1 MFAIAAGTAAAAA
14 AERGEDW
21 SGTIDDEAEEARG
34 KCGDTSEKTAR
45 SFRQETSWISGA
57 GPWAL
62 NQKRKELSGHAEISR
77 AGKEGYL
84 KKVAGFLALTRP

>member
-1 MFAIAAGTAAAAA
+1 MFAIAAGATATAA
-14 AERGEDW
+14 AERGGDW
-21 SGTIDDEAEEARG
+21 GVTIDDEAEEARG
-34 KCGDTSEKTAR
+34 KGGETSEKTAR

-62 NQKRKELSGHAEISR
+62 NQKQKELSGQEELSR

-84 KKVAGFLALTRP
+84 KKEAG

>member
-1 MFAIAAGTAAAAA
+1 LEWTV
-14 AERGEDW
+14 
-21 SGTIDDEAEEARG
+21 DDEAEEARG
-34 KCGDTSEKTAR
+34 KGGDAPEKTAR
-45 SFRQETSWISGA
+45 SFRHETSWISGA